1 MSNIAMYYKIDLK
14 IAIAFIIKNKNYISR
29 SFYYT
34 IFCDQKL
41 RKKIFKQYSTMF
53 NVHNVKYMRERN
65 KFCF

>member
-14 IAIAFIIKNKNYISR
+14 IAITFIIKNKNYISR

-34 IFCDQKL
+34 ILCDQKL
-41 RKKIFKQYSTMF
+41 RKKIFKHNSIMF
-53 NVHNVKYMRERN
+53 NVHNVKYIRERN